1 MANYTDF
8 HRTFPLPDGTTARI
22 VSLPAVAHA
31 HPRVARFPPSIRIL
45 LEAALRRAD
54 GTPAAAQQAE
64 ALLDWRAGDGRDIA
78 VWVARV
84 LLQDAS
90 GIPLLCD
97 LAAMRS
103 AAVRAG
109 AQAQAIQPTLPVDLV
124 VDHSVVVDAYGDTAA
139 YEANLAAEYRLNA
152 ERFAF
157 VKWAARAFRDVRVIP
172 PGKGIVHQINLEFL
186 AGVVARRD
194 GWLFPDT
201 VVGTDSHTTM
211 INALGVLGWGVGGL
225 EAEIALLG
233 EPLHQSAPD
242 VVAVHL
248 TGAPGGRVSATD
260 VALHLTHALREAGV
274 VGKFLEFVGPGAR
287 RLSLPDRATIA
298 NMAPEYGATTAY
310 FGIDDTTLAYLA
322 QTGRSRDAIE
332 TIRAYYAGQ
341 GLFGIPDAA
350 DHDYTAVLSIDLSA
364 VAPTLAG
371 PARPHQKLAVAQV
384 PASVARGGGASRS
397 APSPD
402 GLGDGAVVLA
412 AITSCTNTA
421 NPAAMLAAGLLAR
434 RAVARGLRPPG
445 HVKTVLA
452 PGSRAVTRYL
462 ERAGL
467 LEPLQRLGF
476 FVAAY
481 GCASCVGNTGA
492 LADGVEAAIRARDL
506 SAAAVLSGNR
516 NFEGRIHRAIK
527 ANYLASP
534 ALVVAYALAG
544 TVARDLD
551 AEPLGFDAAGA
562 PVFLADVWPDQAE
575 IDALVDE
582 VVDARAYAGLYDDA
596 RDDTRAGGGDSAG
609 WSRID
614 APAAALFEWRET
626 SGYFVEPPFF
636 DAPGRDAR
644 AFGPV
649 HRARVLAVLGDGVTT
664 DHISP
669 VGAIAA
675 NSEAA
680 RYLRARQVPA
690 EAFNTYGARRCN
702 HHVMIRGTF
711 ANPHLRNR
719 VSGLDAG
726 PVARSARDGATRSL
740 YEVAMEN
747 RDDGVPSV
755 IVAGALYGSGSARDW
770 AAKGTS
776 LLGVAAV
783 IAAGFERIHRSNLA
797 LMGVLPI
804 EVGAPNALDAL
815 AWDGS
820 ERIDIDFDPH
830 ARAPRPP
837 ATVTV
842 RRDGRE
848 VVRVTGTLR
857 IDTLAEWRYVREG
870 GVLRAIFASTMQRA
884 G

>member
-1 MANYTDF
+1 MANFTDF

-22 VSLPAVAHA
+22 VSLPAVARA

-54 GTPAAAQQAE
+54 GTHAATEHAQ
-64 ALLDWRAGDGRDIA
+64 ALLDWRAGDGRDIP
-78 VWVARV
+78 VWVSRV

-109 AQAQAIQPTLPVDLV
+109 VHAQAVQPTLPVDLV
-124 VDHSVVVDAYGDTAA
+124 VDHSVVVDAYGDAA
-139 YEANLAAEYRLNA
+139 AHDTNLAAEYRLNA
-152 ERFAF
+152 ERFQF
-157 VKWAARAFRDVRVIP
+157 VKWAARAFQGVRVIP
-172 PGKGIVHQINLEFL
+172 PGNGIVHQINLEFL

-233 EPLHQSAPD
+233 EPLHQSAPE

-248 TGAPGGRVSATD
+248 TGAPRGRVLATD
-260 VALHLTHALREAGV
+260 VALHLTRALREAGV

-287 RLSLPDRATIA
+287 GLSLPDRATIA
-298 NMAPEYGATTAY
+298 NMAPEYGATTAF

-322 QTGRSRDAIE
+322 QTGRSRDAID
-332 TIRAYYAGQ
+332 TIRAYYAAQ

-350 DHDYTAVLSIDLSA
+350 DHDYTSVLSIDLSA
-364 VAPTLAG
+364 VEPTLAG
-371 PARPHQKLAVAQV
+371 PARPHQTLAVAQL
-384 PASVARGGGASRS
+384 PASVARGGAAHSGA
-397 APSPD
+397 PD

-421 NPAAMLAAGLLAR
+421 NPAAMLAAGLLAK
-434 RAVARGLRPPG
+434 RAAARGLRPPG
-445 HVKTVLA
+445 YVKTVLA

-492 LADGVEAAIRARDL
+492 LADGVEAAVRARGL
-506 SAAAVLSGNR
+506 SVAAVLSGNR

-551 AEPLGFDAAGA
+551 AAPLGVDAAGA
-562 PVFLADVWPDQAE
+562 PVFLADVWPDKAD
-575 IDALVDE
+575 IDALVDA
-582 VVDARAYAGLYDDA
+582 VVDERAYAGLYDDA
-596 RDDTRAGGGDSAG
+596 TGEGGDSTG

-614 APAAALFEWRET
+614 APASPLFEWRDT

-636 DAPGRDAR
+636 DPPARDAR
-644 AFGPV
+644 PFGPV
-649 HRARVLAVLGDGVTT
+649 RRARVLAVLGDGVTT

-675 NSEAA
+675 DSEAA
-680 RYLRARQVPA
+680 RYLRARQVPDD
-690 EAFNTYGARRCN
+690 AFNTYGARRCN
-702 HHVMIRGTF
+702 HHVMMRGTF

-719 VSGLDAG
+719 VGGLDAG

-740 YEVAMEN
+740 FDVAMEN
-747 RDDGVPSV
+747 REDGVPSV

-783 IAAGFERIHRSNLA
+783 VAAGFERIHRSNLA

-820 ERIDIDFDPH
+820 ECIDIDFDPH

-842 RRDGRE
+842 RRNGRE
-848 VVRVTGTLR
+848 VARVAGTLR

-870 GVLRAIFASTMQRA
+870 GVLRAIFAGTMKRA
-884 G
+884 R